1 MLFFQANVFIET
13 KTDLNQFII
22 EVCACISIHPFV
34 AWVGV
39 GMLAGRPLDHE
50 LKNRI
55 RSFVL

>member
-13 KTDLNQFII
+13 KTDLNQFIK
-22 EVCACISIHPFV
+22 EVCTCISIHPFV

-50 LKNRI
+50 FKKKLFLF
-55 RSFVL
+55 S